1 MTTENTVPGSQ
12 AHAALNGN
20 REPIL
25 EVSGLQACYGPKRVI
40 YGVDFAVGK
49 GEIVGIIG
57 HNGAGKTT
65 TLHTVFGTHK
75 AESGKIVY
83 RGTDITGRSVRK
95 NVRDGMTMVRAER
108 FTFGELTVKENL
120 QLASM
125 SVKSGPGKS
134 GPGKSGSGKS
144 GTDREARLERVYDL
158 LPILKERP
166 RQQAS
171 KFSGGQQRLLS
182 IGMALLADPRLI
194 ILDEPSLGI
203 APSLTERIF
212 DTVQG
217 LVQDQGISVLIV
229 EQNIPQLLRIV
240 DRVYVIRSGRV
251 ILQETAEQMRAR
263 DQYWDLF

>member
-1 MTTENTVPGSQ
+1 MTANGTAPAPGTT
-12 AHAALNGN
+12 GTGP
-20 REPIL
+20 RPEPIL
-25 EVSGLQACYGPKRVI
+25 EVSGLRAGYGPKRVLF
-40 YGVDFAVGK
+40 GVDFTVGK

-65 TLHTVFGTHK
+65 TLHTVFGTHR
-75 AESGKIVY
+75 AEAGKIVY
-83 RGTDITGRSVRK
+83 AGTDITGRGAKK

-120 QLASM
+120 QLAGM
-125 SVKSGPGKS
+125 SVKSP
-134 GPGKSGSGKS
+134 
-144 GTDREARLERVYDL
+144 TERQQRLDRVYEL
-158 LPILKERP
+158 LPILKERS
-166 RQQAS
+166 RQQAN

-182 IGMALLADPRLI
+182 IGMALLTDPRLI

-217 LVQDQGISVLIV
+217 LVRDQGLSVLIV
-229 EQNIPQLLRIV
+229 EQNIPQLLRVV

-251 ILQETAEQMRAR
+251 ILEESADKMRAR
-263 DQYWDLF
+263 EQYWDLF

>member
-1 MTTENTVPGSQ
+1 MTSSNGVSSDQ
-12 AHAALNGN
+12 VRAAANGT
-20 REPIL
+20 REPVL
-25 EVSGLQACYGPKRVI
+25 EVSGLEAGYGPKQVI
-40 YGVDFAVGK
+40 FGVDFTVGK

-75 AESGKIVY
+75 ARAGQVVY
-83 RGTDITGRSVRK
+83 GGAEITGRSVKK

-125 SVKSGPGKS
+125 GVKSAAERE
-134 GPGKSGSGKS
+134 
-144 GTDREARLERVYDL
+144 DRLGRVYDL

-212 DTVQG
+212 DTVKG
-217 LVQDQGISVLIV
+217 LVQEQGISVLIV

-251 ILQETAEQMRAR
+251 ILEESAEQMRAR

>member
-1 MTTENTVPGSQ
+1 MSTANMASTSESPVSDPS
-12 AHAALNGN
+12 ADAV
-20 REPIL
+20 L
-25 EVSGLQACYGPKRVI
+25 EVSGLQAGYGPKRVV
-40 YGVDFAVGK
+40 YGIDFKVGP
-49 GEIVGIIG
+49 GEVVGIIG

-75 AESGKIVY
+75 AEAGTVRYK
-83 RGTDITGRSVRK
+83 GTDITGRGARR

-120 QLASM
+120 QLAAL
-125 SVKSGPGKS
+125 SVKSS
-134 GPGKSGSGKS
+134 AER
-144 GTDREARLERVYDL
+144 DARLAKVYDL
-158 LPILKERP
+158 LPILKERS

-182 IGMALLADPRLI
+182 IGMSLLADPQLI

-203 APSLTERIF
+203 APSLTARIF
-212 DTVQG
+212 DTVKD
-217 LVQDQGISVLIV
+217 LVRERGISVLIV

-240 DRVYVIRSGRV
+240 DRVYVIRGGRV
-251 ILQETAEQMRAR
+251 ILEESNEQMQAR

>member
-1 MTTENTVPGSQ
+1 MTANGTAPAPG
-12 AHAALNGN
+12 ATGTAP
-20 REPIL
+20 RPEPIL
-25 EVSGLQACYGPKRVI
+25 EVSGLRAGYGPKRVLF
-40 YGVDFAVGK
+40 GVDFTVGK

-65 TLHTVFGTHK
+65 TLHSVFGTHR
-75 AESGKIVY
+75 AEAGKIMY
-83 RGTDITGRSVRK
+83 AGTDITGRSAKK

-120 QLASM
+120 QLAGM
-125 SVKSGPGKS
+125 SVKSP
-134 GPGKSGSGKS
+134 
-144 GTDREARLERVYDL
+144 TEREQRLDRVYEL
-158 LPILKERP
+158 LPILKERS
-166 RQQAS
+166 RQQAN

-182 IGMALLADPRLI
+182 IGMALLTDPRLI

-217 LVQDQGISVLIV
+217 LVRDQGLSVLIV
-229 EQNIPQLLRIV
+229 EQNIPQLLRII

-251 ILQETAEQMRAR
+251 ILEESADKMRAR
-263 DQYWDLF
+263 EQYWDLF

>member
-1 MTTENTVPGSQ
+1 MTTEQTAPGPKET
-12 AHAALNGN
+12 L
-20 REPIL
+20 L
-25 EVSGLQACYGPKRVI
+25 DVSGLQAGYGPKRVI
-40 YGVDFAVGK
+40 YGVDFTVGK
-49 GEIVGIIG
+49 GEVVGIIG

-65 TLHTVFGTHK
+65 TLHSVFGTHK
-75 AESGKIVY
+75 CESGTVTYGGK
-83 RGTDITGRSVRK
+83 DITGRSAKK

-120 QLASM
+120 QLAAM
-125 SVKSGPGKS
+125 SVKSS
-134 GPGKSGSGKS
+134 A
-144 GTDREARLERVYDL
+144 DREARLERVYEL
-158 LPILKERP
+158 LPILKERS

-182 IGMALLADPRLI
+182 VGMALLADPRLI

-203 APSLTERIF
+203 APGLVERIF
-212 DTVQG
+212 DTVKG
-217 LVQDQGISVLIV
+217 LVQDQGISVLVV

-251 ILQETAEQMRAR
+251 ILEESAEQMRAR

>member
-1 MTTENTVPGSQ
+1 MTTEDTGRAGAGAADGS
-12 AHAALNGN
+12 
-20 REPIL
+20 REILL
-25 EVSGLQACYGPKRVI
+25 EVAGLEAGYGSKRVI
-40 YGVDFAVGK
+40 YGVDFKVGQ

-65 TLHTVFGTHK
+65 TLHSVFGTHK
-75 AESGKIVY
+75 CEAGKVVY
-83 RGTDITGRSVRK
+83 GGTDITGRSAKK

-120 QLASM
+120 QLAAM
-125 SVKSGPGKS
+125 SVRSAAGR
-134 GPGKSGSGKS
+134 
-144 GTDREARLERVYDL
+144 DARLEKVYEL
-158 LPILKERP
+158 LPILKERS

-182 IGMALLADPRLI
+182 IGMALLADPRLV

-212 DTVQG
+212 DTVKG
-217 LVQDQGISVLIV
+217 LVQDQGISVLVV

-240 DRVYVIRSGRV
+240 DRVYVIRSGRI
-251 ILQETAEQMRAR
+251 ILEETVQQMRER

>member
-1 MTTENTVPGSQ
+1 MTAE
-12 AHAALNGN
+12 HAAVAANGTAP
-20 REPIL
+20 RETLL
-25 EVSGLQACYGPKRVI
+25 EVTGLQAGYGSKRVI
-40 YGVDFAVGK
+40 YGVDFHIGK
-49 GEIVGIIG
+49 GEVVGIIG

-65 TLHTVFGTHK
+65 TLHSVFGTHK
-75 AESGKIVY
+75 CDSGTVMY
-83 RGTDITGRSVRK
+83 GGTDITGRSAKK

-120 QLASM
+120 QLAGM
-125 SVKSGPGKS
+125 AVKSAS
-134 GPGKSGSGKS
+134 E
-144 GTDREARLERVYDL
+144 REARLEKVYEL
-158 LPILKERP
+158 LPILKERT

-182 IGMALLADPRLI
+182 IGMALLANPRLI

-212 DTVQG
+212 DTVKG
-217 LVQDQGISVLIV
+217 LVQDQGVSVLVV

-240 DRVYVIRSGRV
+240 DRVYAIRSGRV
-251 ILQETAEQMRAR
+251 ILEESVEQMRAR

>member
-1 MTTENTVPGSQ
+1 MNTESVS
-12 AHAALNGN
+12 ANGVAPATDS
-20 REPIL
+20 RIEPVL
-25 EVSGLQACYGPKRVI
+25 EVAGLQAGYGSKRVV
-40 YGVDFAVGK
+40 YGIDFTVGK

-75 AESGKIVY
+75 AEGGTVHY
-83 RGTDITGRSVRK
+83 RGHDITGRGARR

-108 FTFGELTVKENL
+108 FTFGELSVRENL
-120 QLASM
+120 LLASL
-125 SVKSGPGKS
+125 SVKSAAE
-134 GPGKSGSGKS
+134 
-144 GTDREARLERVYDL
+144 REKRLARVYEL
-158 LPILKERP
+158 LPILKERS
-166 RQQAS
+166 RQQAN

-182 IGMALLADPRLI
+182 IGMSLLADPKLI

-203 APSLTERIF
+203 APTLTARIF
-212 DTVQG
+212 DTVKG
-217 LVQDQGISVLIV
+217 LVDEQGISVLIV

-251 ILQETAEQMRAR
+251 ILEESAEKMRER

>member
-1 MTTENTVPGSQ
+1 MTTETTGPGET
-12 AHAALNGN
+12 L
-20 REPIL
+20 L
-25 EVSGLQACYGPKRVI
+25 EVTGLQAGYGPKRVI
-40 YGVDFAVGK
+40 FGVDFNVRK
-49 GEIVGIIG
+49 GEVVGIIG

-65 TLHTVFGTHK
+65 TLHSVFGTHRC
-75 AESGKIVY
+75 ESGKVVY
-83 RGTDITGRSVRK
+83 CGTDITGRSAKK

-120 QLASM
+120 QLAGM
-125 SVKSGPGKS
+125 SVTSAS
-134 GPGKSGSGKS
+134 
-144 GTDREARLERVYDL
+144 DREARLEKVYEL
-158 LPILKERP
+158 LPILKERL

-182 IGMALLADPRLI
+182 VGMALLADPKLI

-203 APSLTERIF
+203 APGLTERIF
-212 DTVQG
+212 DTVKE
-217 LVQDQGISVLIV
+217 LVQDQGISVLVV

-251 ILQETAEQMRAR
+251 ILEETADQMRER